1 LIGINKSLTGLGHCI
16 NSLSK
21 EQDYIPYRNCKL
33 TRILKDTI
41 QNGCRINMIIN
52 ISPSK
57 SSEFETHSTLQFAE
71 RLKKVKLESYAHK
84 RSESADKH
92 KGYSNF
98 AKKGPIASLSPVNA
112 NNLSNDDEIQKLI

>member
-1 LIGINKSLTGLGHCI
+1 
-16 NSLSK
+16 
-21 EQDYIPYRNCKL
+21 
-33 TRILKDTI
+33 
-41 QNGCRINMIIN
+41 MIIN

-71 RLKKVKLESYAHK
+71 RIKKVKLESYAHK
-84 RSESADKH
+84 RSESADKN
-92 KGYSNF
+92 KVFSNF